1 MTQTIFVL
9 LHTAATVELPHH
21 FSFVTINCTHELTL
35 FWRCQPRDVWE
46 GILIRLASPAA
57 ERRREI
63 KGMRD
68 DEIAKALYKVH
79 TEKRCLVV
87 LDDIW
92 NASTWDCLKL
102 AFPNVRS
109 DSKIRLTARNREVAF
124 HANRNIIL
132 HERRCFNTNETW
144 ELFMIKTYFGGDD
157 TDSKDYK
164 KKKKLAGEMLEYF
177 GGLPLAITVLG
188 GLLSRKPTVDE

>member
-157 TDSKDYK
+157 TDEVEDYF
-164 KKKKLAGEMLEYF
+164 E
-177 GGLPLAITVLG
+177 I
-188 GLLSRKPTVDE
+188 RKTTRRRKS